1 MNQENKDVTR
11 YIVHTKGIS
20 QQMSRYIRMTSDLY
34 HAALNYVI
42 NVCVSHWDEICGLN
56 ILDAKTYG
64 QLPAAKAAG
73 LYDSTGQCSLS
84 KRRHTPYPDTAR
96 LAALPQKT
104 EQRSA
109 RLEGGSLASCHA
121 RGSIRFILYRIK
133 DSYEP

>member
-1 MNQENKDVTR
+1 MAKGVI
-11 YIVHTKGIS
+11 YI
-20 QQMSRYIRMTSDLY
+20 MTTIVPSLIKIGKAETD
-34 HAALNYVI
+34 N
-42 NVCVSHWDEICGLN
+42 C
-56 ILDAKTYG
+56 

-84 KRRHTPYPDTAR
+84 GHRHTPYPDTAR